1 MNRYPCRCRS
11 CDGRRTMSQIPEN
24 MRNGCKCKACR
35 EARAKGIEPIV
46 HCDCGGTYREDRYRM
61 RKEHKQLGCYCSGF
75 PWELYGAP
83 HRKGSSSPS
92 NGWHCVHNVK
102 GEENAH

>member
-1 MNRYPCRCRS
+1 MNRYPCRCRR
-11 CDGRRTMSQIPEN
+11 CGARRTLAQIPEN

-46 HCDCGGTYREDRYRM
+46 HCDCGGTYRVDVYRL
-61 RKEHKQLGCYCSGF
+61 RTEHKKYGCQCSGF
-75 PWELYGAP
+75 PFDNGT

-92 NGWHCVHNVK
+92 NGWYCIRNVK
-102 GEENAH
+102 GEGNV

>member
-11 CDGRRTMSQIPEN
+11 CDGRRTLSQLPEN

-46 HCDCGGTYREDRYRM
+46 HCDCGGTYRVDVYRL
-61 RKEHKQLGCYCSGF
+61 KTEHKKYGCQCSGF
-75 PWELYGAP
+75 PFDNGT

-92 NGWHCVHNVK
+92 NGWYCIHNVK
-102 GEENAH
+102 GEGQ